1 MPLHPDFQKI
11 YDKMVAQYGAK
22 KGKSVF
28 YAWVNQHE
36 YDDTKPFPGK
46 KEGVEQRFC
55 ERLRFTAPFVVEAF
69 QPVEIKEGQLIQ
81 EAGCRKIRGTMLKAT
96 TSRNGRTYTME
107 NIEKAKFT
115 SDTLSLNHTED
126 VTDNVGTF
134 TPHIT
139 SDGINFEAVI
149 YNTGKHPYV
158 TDMIDKGLIKFTSIE
173 AIAGELVKEGDQTVA
188 KDLDITGLGL
198 VKTPG
203 IPEATFAIAEAFGD
217 DDMETESKLTYA
229 QRQELPDSAFVYPAE
244 RKYPIHDITHARN
257 ALARVSANGTPEEQK
272 KVRAAVYRKYPE
284 LKKDDEESL
293 GDKMED
299 VKENT
304 PPAPITV
311 TLDSKEIVESIKT
324 LTDSIS
330 KKQDE
335 QIEALKK
342 EIISLKE
349 SKSKGIVTDERKP
362 PFRLKME
369 TMKDGLKEF
378 YSPEFLY

>member
-22 KGKSVF
+22 KGKTVF
-28 YAWVNQHE
+28 YAWVNQHG

-46 KEGVEQRFC
+46 KEGVEIRAM
-55 ERLRFTAPFVVEAF
+55 EKIRFTVPFVVESIE
-69 QPVEIKEGQLIQ
+69 VKEGETIPIQ
-81 EAGCRKIRGTMLKAT
+81 EAGCRKIKGVMLKAT

-107 NIEKAKFT
+107 NIEKARFT

-134 TPHIT
+134 IPHIT
-139 SDGINFEAVI
+139 NDGIDFEAKI

-173 AIAGELVKEGDQTVA
+173 AIAGELVKEGDQMVA

-203 IPEATFAIAEAFGD
+203 IPEATFAIAEAFED
-217 DDMETESKLTYA
+217 DESKLTYA

-244 RKYPIHDITHARN
+244 RKYPIHDLAHARN
-257 ALARVSANGTPEEQK
+257 ALARVSANGTPEEK
-272 KVRAAVYRKYPE
+272 AKVMAAVYRKYPE
-284 LKKDDEESL
+284 LKNKENL
-293 GDKMED
+293 GDSMEEI
-299 VKENT
+299 KEST
-304 PPAPITV
+304 PPAPTVV

-324 LTDSIS
+324 LAETIT
-330 KKQDE
+330 KNQTVE
-335 QIEALKK
+335 IEALKK
-342 EIISLKE
+342 EICSLKE

-362 PFRLKME
+362 QIRLKME

-378 YSPEFLY
+378 YSPDFLY

>member
-28 YAWVNQHE
+28 YAWVNQHK

-55 ERLRFTAPFVVEAF
+55 EKLRFTAPFIVEAF
-69 QPVEIKEGQLIQ
+69 EVKEGESVPIQ
-81 EAGCRKIRGTMLKAT
+81 EAGCRKIKGTMLKAT

-107 NIEKAKFT
+107 NIENAKFT

-134 TPHIT
+134 KPTLT
-139 SDGINFEAVI
+139 KDGIDFEAKI

-173 AIAGELVKEGDQTVA
+173 AIAGELVKEGDKTVA

-203 IPEATFAIAEAFGD
+203 IPEATFAIAEAFESEYKPKEDVKG
-217 DDMETESKLTYA
+217 DDMETEK
-229 QRQELPDSAFVYPAE
+229 
-244 RKYPIHDITHARN
+244 
-257 ALARVSANGTPEEQK
+257 
-272 KVRAAVYRKYPE
+272 
-284 LKKDDEESL
+284 ES
-293 GDKMED
+293 
-299 VKENT
+299 
-304 PPAPITV
+304 PPAPISV

-324 LTDSIS
+324 LADSIS
-330 KKQDE
+330 KKNEE
-335 QIEALKK
+335 QIEMLKK
-342 EIISLKE
+342 EISSLKE
-349 SKSKGIVTDERKP
+349 SKSKGIVTEERKP

-378 YSPEFLY
+378 YSPDFLY

>member
-28 YAWVNQHE
+28 YAWVNQHK

-46 KEGVEQRFC
+46 KEGMEQRFC
-55 ERLRFTAPFVVEAF
+55 EKLRFTAPFVVESLE
-69 QPVEIKEGQLIQ
+69 VKEGETVPIQ
-81 EAGCRKIRGTMLKAT
+81 EANCRKIKGTMLKAT

-107 NIEKAKFT
+107 NIEKARFT

-139 SDGINFEAVI
+139 KDGIDFEAKI

-173 AIAGELVKEGDQTVA
+173 AIAGELVSEGDQMVA

-203 IPEATFAIAEAFGD
+203 IPEATFAIAEAFEGQ
-217 DDMETESKLTYA
+217 ENPVEKTE
-229 QRQELPDSAFVYPAE
+229 
-244 RKYPIHDITHARN
+244 
-257 ALARVSANGTPEEQK
+257 
-272 KVRAAVYRKYPE
+272 
-284 LKKDDEESL
+284 
-293 GDKMED
+293 GDKMEET
-299 VKENT
+299 KIEQT
-304 PPAPITV
+304 PAPAP
-311 TLDSKEIVESIKT
+311 VESHIDSLKMLIEEVKT
-324 LTDSIS
+324 SNATLA
-330 KKQDE
+330 KKYE
-335 QIEALKK
+335 EEAATLKK
-342 EIISLKE
+342 EITSLKE
-349 SKSKGIVTDERKP
+349 SKSKGIVTEERKP
-362 PFRLKME
+362 PFKLKME